1 MTLEVKDI
9 IYLLV
14 YIISM
19 MSVFF
24 SIRGRL
30 YSIEK
35 ETGQVRRILFGDRGT
50 LNIIDVETCRSNRD
64 QVFSAIRRGEQVQE
78 MLLKRIEELN
88 KNVLIIMVHLNI
100 RSPDRTSIEEIC
112 KTDE

>member
-1 MTLEVKDI
+1 MTLEIKDL
-9 IYLLV
+9 IYLLTYV
-14 YIISM
+14 ITL

-30 YSIEK
+30 NNIEK
-35 ETGQVRRILFGDRGT
+35 ESGQVRRILFGDRGN
-50 LNIIDVETCRSNRD
+50 LNIIDVQACKSNRD
-64 QVFSAIRRGEQVQE
+64 QVFLAIRRGEQVQE

-100 RSPDRTSIEEIC
+100 RSPNSTALEEIC
-112 KTDE
+112 KPDE

>member
-1 MTLEVKDI
+1 
-9 IYLLV
+9 
-14 YIISM
+14 

-30 YSIEK
+30 NTIEK
-35 ETGQVRRILFGDRGT
+35 EAGQVRRILFGDRGN
-50 LNIIDVETCRSNRD
+50 LNIIDVQACKANRD
-64 QVFSAIRRGEQVQE
+64 QVFLAIRRGEQVQE

-100 RSPDRTSIEEIC
+100 RSPNSTALEDIC
-112 KTDE
+112 KSDE

>member
-1 MTLEVKDI
+1 MTLEIKDI

-30 YSIEK
+30 HSIEK
-35 ETGQVRRILFGDRGT
+35 ETGQVRRILFGDRGA
-50 LNIIDVETCRSNRD
+50 LNIIDVDTCRANRD

-100 RSPDRTSIEEIC
+100 RSPNSTALEDIC
-112 KTDE
+112 KSEE

>member
-24 SIRGRL
+24 SMKARL
-30 YSIEK
+30 SGIEK
-35 ETGQVRRILFGDRGT
+35 ETGQVRKILFGDRGT
-50 LNIIDVETCRSNRD
+50 LNIVDVETCKANRD
-64 QVFSAIRRGEQVQE
+64 QIFIAIRRNEQVQE

-100 RSPDRTSIEEIC
+100 RSPNSTALEDIC
-112 KTDE
+112 KADE